1 MSNDELLARIDKI
14 EEDACW
20 YQQRGNDC
28 ADMHSVIK
36 ALRAVVEFHKSEPRM
51 DETLIR
57 KEIVVC
63 GHCWCNKNTWEQ
75 AYRYVYPCP
84 TIQAI
89 AKELG

>member
-1 MSNDELLARIDKI
+1 MNEQELKAWLSPTHSLIDLEKVK
-14 EEDACW
+14 
-20 YQQRGNDC
+20 N
-28 ADMHSVIK
+28 
-36 ALRAVVEFHKSEPRM
+36 ALRAVVELHKSEPRM

-89 AKELG
+89 IRELK